1 MKNMFE
7 NLNNIESV
15 KFCDYTSYDPDKCH
29 DGGSYAFYKDY
40 RRDDNGK
47 WYAVYSTT
55 ADFDYCPCCGIFSDH
70 YDEDYESGYSCG
82 EFETVTDEELL
93 DIINSFEETEDE
105 YIELKVKD
113 GSED

>member
-1 MKNMFE
+1 MKNRLK

-15 KFCDYTSYDPDKCH
+15 KFCDYTSYDPNKCH
-29 DGGSYAFYKDY
+29 DGGSYAFYKNY
-40 RRDDNGK
+40 KRDDNGM

-105 YIELKVKD
+105 YIEFRYKEGSVK
-113 GSED
+113 